1 MSVGSARNTVSTR
14 LALEGAIGDLLE
26 KHSDLVHITS
36 DGVDYVNRCR
46 DRRFDVGI
54 AESNLINIATGFA
67 LKNHR
72 VVVNG
77 IASFVLYNAYLQ
89 VRNNISHHNLS
100 VVIIGIGAGLSYG
113 HLGATHHAPEDIA
126 CLYTLP
132 NMNIYLP
139 VDGLEASGMLKEA
152 VEKGGPAYIRI
163 RNGQEPVVSNLKEYS
178 RMSNY
183 NNPVTL
189 NDNHE
194 SNILIICYG
203 ATVIHSLRAARTLNE
218 QGVPVNV
225 LSIRILS
232 RTSIDEVAFQAKKYK
247 HIVVVEEHYEDTG
260 VGSILNNKVGMG
272 ASIIGIRKKV
282 EHIGGLSDGLLARY
296 GLDADSIIMKIKDM
310 SQKEDF

>member
-1 MSVGSARNTVSTR
+1 
-14 LALEGAIGDLLE
+14 
-26 KHSDLVHITS
+26 
-36 DGVDYVNRCR
+36 
-46 DRRFDVGI
+46 
-54 AESNLINIATGFA
+54 
-67 LKNHR
+67 
-72 VVVNG
+72 
-77 IASFVLYNAYLQ
+77 
-89 VRNNISHHNLS
+89 
-100 VVIIGIGAGLSYG
+100 
-113 HLGATHHAPEDIA
+113 
-126 CLYTLP
+126 
-132 NMNIYLP
+132 
-139 VDGLEASGMLKEA
+139 MLKEA

-247 HIVVVEEHYEDTG
+247 HVVVVEEHYEDTG